1 MSYHTEATSDVE
13 KGLPTERVG
22 RGEDRYSSND
32 TGEKADDNTP
42 SALPNRQSEEQE
54 QEEEEI
60 ERIPTYR
67 SHVSSRHPKT
77 IRQITKTITA
87 RSNASVLDPG
97 PPPDGGVKAWT
108 QVAMG
113 LLVITNTWGMIS
125 AFGVFQSYY
134 TSELGM
140 EPSAV
145 SWIGSMQMLGHFG
158 LGESPSFEPQGQSNM
173 LHIFCCIPAYAY
185 LHGYLCR
192 DAYNAR
198 QACSPVEP
206 SMQASSTG

>member
-1 MSYHTEATSDVE
+1 MSYSKEATSDVE
-13 KGLPTERVG
+13 KGVQMEGVARQ
-22 RGEDRYSSND
+22 ENEHSSNIV
-32 TGEKADDNTP
+32 GEKADDRLTTI
-42 SALPNRQSEEQE
+42 LPNRPQEVHAEQ
-54 QEEEEI
+54 EI
-60 ERIPTYR
+60 ERIPTHR
-67 SHVSSRHPKT
+67 SHASSRYPKAF
-77 IRQITKTITA
+77 RQITKTVTA
-87 RSNASVLDPG
+87 RSNASILDPG

-158 LGESPSFEPQGQSNM
+158 LGESLSFQLKHLMFDGSYYASAYKNRHSYFNM
-173 LHIFCCIPAYAY
+173 GAHYII
-185 LHGYLCR
+185 
-192 DAYNAR
+192 
-198 QACSPVEP
+198 QACSPAGP
-206 SMQASSTG
+206 SMPASSTG